1 MKIKP
6 GNGTGAPR
14 WRRAFSLLEVMLA
27 IGIFFIAIFAI
38 LEMMSS
44 WLNAARALQDSQ
56 VDASDLAA
64 QLVVTNRLEEG
75 SESGDFGD
83 LHPGYQWTRDTTLIG
98 TNGLFR
104 VDFRVRSGRKEWPID
119 PTLSII
125 LWRPDS
131 PLQAGPRGART
142 SSLR

>member
-1 MKIKP
+1 MTI
-6 GNGTGAPR
+6 PR
-14 WRRAFSLLEVMLA
+14 GKKLAGRERRAFSLLEVMLA

-38 LEMMSS
+38 LGMMST
-44 WLNAARALQDSQ
+44 WLSAARALQDSQ

-64 QLVVTNRLEEG
+64 QLVVTNKLEEG

-104 VDFRVRSGRKEWPID
+104 VDFRVRSGRKQWPID
-119 PTLSII
+119 PTLSIM
-125 LWRPDS
+125 LWRPES
-131 PLQAGPRGART
+131 PLQSGPRIAGP
-142 SSLR
+142 SSSR